1 MIRLHK
7 KQGAGATDNTRSC
20 LPTPQK
26 EVIATQYT
34 QSFPENATG
43 ERVSAHC
50 DRICTDDGVAD
61 TPYPSSTHATGEV
74 DNTRAR

>member
-1 MIRLHK
+1 V
-7 KQGAGATDNTRSC
+7 TDNTRSC
-20 LPTPQK
+20 LSTPQK

-43 ERVSAHC
+43 ERVPACC
-50 DRICTDDGVAD
+50 DRVCTDDGVAD